1 MKKHYS
7 FERVRGIFNYPS
19 ASKWRRS
26 GGDRRTGAEGHRS
39 METGAVAS
47 VETDRREKKDRRTNW
62 LDVVSKIIHPKA
74 SEDIDIWTW
83 H

>member
-1 MKKHYS
+1 MKKPYS
-7 FERVRGIFNYPS
+7 FERVRDIFNYPTL
-19 ASKWRRS
+19 SKWRRS
-26 GGDRRTGAEGHRS
+26 GGDRRTRDEGYS
-39 METGAVAS
+39 TMETGAVAS
-47 VETDRREKKDRRTNW
+47 AETDRRTRKDRRTSW